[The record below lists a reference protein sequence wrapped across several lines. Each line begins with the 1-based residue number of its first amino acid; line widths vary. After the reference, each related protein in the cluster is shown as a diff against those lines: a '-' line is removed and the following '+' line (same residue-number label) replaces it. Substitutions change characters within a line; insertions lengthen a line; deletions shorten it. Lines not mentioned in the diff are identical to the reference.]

1 MHGLAREAVPSA
13 PSSTIKRLRSIFEK
27 EKARLTTAF
36 VCHATGLACQIENKN
51 NLDAIPTNRFIGMQW
66 GVCCSKQGNAANLFV
81 LSRMLRRG
89 FPVGGGF
96 DHIERELSE
105 GEGTQWHRCPVCSGA
120 AAETRLVSSPL

>member
-1 MHGLAREAVPSA
+1 LVFFQGSRRFPDCRLIRGRIRHAKHGLAREAVPSA

-81 LSRMLRRG
+81 LS
-89 FPVGGGF
+89 
-96 DHIERELSE
+96 
-105 GEGTQWHRCPVCSGA
+105 
-120 AAETRLVSSPL
+120 